1 MVAFQSI
8 YRFDS
13 HLDPYTITAQPP
25 TRSLTMTSPTKRD
38 HTARLLAQIAELS
51 AQRDQLITEMLPLIP
66 ADVLASAQKPS
77 NVASATV
84 SDDPAE
90 PTFATAKSAK
100 SDKEASPFAYLAT
113 TTNNPTAES
122 PAPPADAGP
131 SSPGQGDATLSESTR
146 AAVLAHAE
154 HTVKQHISRLHAYNG
169 IRDIGQNVMGL
180 LAEQRGIRV
189 VQVMEEC
196 GVGEGD

>member
-1 MVAFQSI
+1 M
-8 YRFDS
+8 
-13 HLDPYTITAQPP
+13 L
-25 TRSLTMTSPTKRD
+25 SPTKRD

-51 AQRDQLITEMLPLIP
+51 AQRDKLIADLLPLIP
-66 ADVLASAQKPS
+66 ADILASAEQNS
-77 NVASATV
+77 NASITASASATNNASASATV
-84 SDDPAE
+84 E
-90 PTFATAKSAK
+90 SAK

-113 TTNNPTAES
+113 TTNTATAKSSASTAEAGS
-122 PAPPADAGP
+122 P
-131 SSPGQGDATLSESTR
+131 SPDQGDTPLTEATR

-180 LAEQRGIRV
+180 LAEQRGVRV